1 MNELRL
7 FLTAVQFFTRIPVPA
22 WVGWS
27 PEQLN
32 ASARHFPTVGA
43 VVGGVSGGLLLA
55 ALMVWPPAV
64 AVLLAMAGSVW
75 LTGAFHED
83 GFADSCDG
91 FGGGQSR
98 EQVLTI
104 MKDSRVG
111 SYATVGL
118 ALLLGLKAALLLSL
132 VDGVRS
138 AGGLSSTPAVGGL
151 LAAILASHT
160 LSRAAA
166 LGVMARL
173 DYVREDLLSKSKPI
187 AQGIARGPL
196 LFACAVAVVPA
207 VVLGWRGVA
216 AVVAALLA
224 SALAV
229 RFCRRRLG
237 GYVGDALGATQQL
250 AEVAVLLAL
259 TAGSGAWT

>member
-91 FGGGQSR
+91 FGGGQTR
-98 EQVLTI
+98 EQVLAI

-111 SYATVGL
+111 SYVTVGL
-118 ALLLGLKAALLLSL
+118 ALLLGLKAALLLGL
-132 VDGVRS
+132 ADKAMGT
-138 AGGLSSTPAVGGL
+138 GGQLRAAAAAEL

-166 LGVMARL
+166 LGVMSRL

-196 LFACAVAVVPA
+196 LFACTVAVVPA
-207 VVLGWRGVA
+207 LGLGWRGVA
-216 AVVAALLA
+216 AAAAALA
-224 SALAV
+224 VSMLAV